1 MSSTSTELKVPP
13 VIQAE
18 IGQKID
24 ISDSKEQKLISENIK
39 NNNYIIYNNNGETIN
54 DINKILENN
63 NQTNSESSFF
73 IFSKKYEKEKILTTL
88 EESNKKLISE
98 YEIKLNLD
106 QQNLPDVYTHYN
118 LLEEKSSSLK
128 YINSNDIKTTYEKML
143 EFFENYKVIFTTFK
157 LNSHICETLKN
168 NYKNQSLSINSLINN
183 INKVAENCDSKKN
196 EVISEF
202 NKLSEIKEKNL
213 KILNDGLENLRKQEL
228 HPILQTNDKKYLI
241 DVYFDVKKMEIW
253 KDDCIEQSE
262 LISKSIR
269 EKSTLYLN
277 ETNKIVSEKALSVTE
292 IKNDWSNISLEY
304 DNKLNGLI
312 NEPNK
317 VYDDLLKD
325 FLFFKQSLLII
336 FDYLNTLNENKE
348 EDVEKNKNFE
358 DACQKINELKIKYDD
373 FSSLTE
379 LQSKLDPINE
389 LTLKMRKNLENFSLR
404 INKIFNNFLIIQNN
418 LNELSEKFIN
428 YKDKIIKLE
437 ESFNTLKNPAM
448 FPTAYEAALEEIK
461 RRMIFNYKIKK
472 FFETVEKFVNN
483 ESKTRV
489 QFRSIHGKY
498 LPSDLFPFLKF
509 TDLKIKFEINNEDE
523 LSKFPKLLNDSEI
536 KLLSENNNNILS
548 SIDGNPNLLLNSYAI
563 EEKNS
568 KDNINK
574 NEDNDLKSQIIN
586 KEIKIQE
593 LEEELSKKKQLI
605 SNLEMQ
611 NETSSK
617 SFDKICENFRY
628 MLANKDKEIQ
638 RKIKESDNM
647 ISYINN
653 KINRN
658 IETCPLCK
666 ESAINNEHFYS
677 INSFL
682 TEIQK
687 KLSNKDLLIQQ
698 IQEKYNDLV
707 IQITQ
712 MKKVFFN
719 YMNTKISENNFNNYK
734 NNINGGV
741 GNPGGELQI
750 LKSVLNEEK
759 LKYNNVITELNL
771 SKAKYES
778 LLCDKKKLENKYEQ
792 QKVKINSLNEKL
804 ITALKENVNF
814 KEEIILQENKK
825 KIKEETIINLRNNLK
840 QLVEEK
846 DSLSDIKNKEIQ
858 KIKNQSITFKNIK
871 QGDRCIFVPHSDNIY
886 VCINLTQDLN
896 QITNKYFRCDIL
908 LDFSSF
914 DEIKKNLI
922 IDNSLIVIGL
932 IEELKECDIK
942 EGEDNPYIINN
953 EDHEENEIDD
963 FSGGST
969 LTSIKSML
977 KTSKN
982 YYMAKVTNV
991 DYIIGFPGEE
1001 LVFMNYNGCL
1011 SKKVNN
1017 K

>member
-157 LNSHICETLKN
+157 LNSHICENLKN

-404 INKIFNNFLIIQNN
+404 INKIFSNFLIIQNN

-846 DSLSDIKNKEIQ
+846 DSLSDIKNKELQ